1 MIRSIPAIK
10 FLAILMLAATAT
22 AQESAPKKQDSPS
35 KEDAAKPKA
44 EKPADLFIRIRRDE
58 KKRPQA
64 LETSVLRMEKAN
76 RWPGAVVD
84 LIGALHIGELSYY
97 QDLNKKF
104 KEYDAVLYEV
114 VKPEDAEVPR
124 PGDRPEETSP
134 ISALQTGMKDVLDLQ
149 FQLDHIDY
157 TKRNLVHADMTPE
170 ELGQAFRDEFS
181 KSTTPTAQGFLD
193 TLASTLGGGSADQQ
207 ANASALNIRLMMAL
221 ASSDRARR
229 VKIIFAEQLLRM
241 DEEMKQLGGILSGA
255 LIEQRNKKCLDVM
268 ERELKNG
275 KKRIAIFYGA
285 GHFPDI
291 EKQLREKHGFTRGQA
306 EWVSAWDLT
315 RSSKSAAPE
324 KAQPAK
330 KPSAK

>member
-1 MIRSIPAIK
+1 MMRSNSAMK
-10 FLAILMLAATAT
+10 AFAFLILAASAA
-22 AQESAPKKQDSPS
+22 AQESAPKQPDSPTQETAS
-35 KEDAAKPKA
+35 KPR
-44 EKPADLFIRIRRDE
+44 EKPADLFIPILRDE

-64 LETSVLRMEKAN
+64 LETSVLRMEKTN

-84 LIGALHIGELSYY
+84 LIGALHIGEHSYY
-97 QDLNKKF
+97 QDLNQRF

-134 ISALQTGMKDVLDLQ
+134 ISALQTGMKDILDLQ

-157 TKRNLVHADMTPE
+157 TKRNLVHADMTPA
-170 ELGQAFRDEFS
+170 ELAKAFKDEFS
-181 KSTTPTAQGFLD
+181 KSATPTAQGFLD

-207 ANASALNIRLMMAL
+207 ANASAMNIRLMMAL

-268 ERELKNG
+268 ERELKSG
-275 KKRIAIFYGA
+275 KKKIAIFYGA

-291 EKQLREKHGFTRGQA
+291 EKQLREKYGFARGKT
-306 EWVSAWDLT
+306 EWIGAWDLT
-315 RSSKSAAPE
+315 RSSNSDSSKNAPTAKASAE
-324 KAQPAK
+324 K
-330 KPSAK
+330 